1 VLNSIH
7 YLTVKLRLIILHK
20 Y

>member
-7 YLTVKLRLIILHK
+7 YLTVKGLLCYISV
-20 Y
+20 